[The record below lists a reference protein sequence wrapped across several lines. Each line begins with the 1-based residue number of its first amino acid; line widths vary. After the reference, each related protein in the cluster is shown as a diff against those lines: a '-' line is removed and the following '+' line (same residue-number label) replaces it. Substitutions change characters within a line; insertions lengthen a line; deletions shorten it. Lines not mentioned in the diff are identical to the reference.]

1 MTQPSFIQGLS
12 RVLNCSKAQIAF
24 TGLTSTFL
32 AIRYAAADLPPT
44 QRTSLWVAFIGA
56 VAICLREVIN
66 AWTQEDVANANNN
79 SNNAA
84 DANTTTNTNTSP
96 QVVRLN
102 SEQPLRPSS
111 GQAPRLSSGQARVQG
126 SGISAGSGSAPNP
139 AGARQPSARAALAPT
154 RPTPASTRPPSLER
168 PPVLSRVER
177 PALSA
182 VEAPVPSQV
191 KAPAQGPVERPAQ
204 TSLPKRSPM
213 LPPRTKLPLLLLSA
227 CLLGATTACQ
237 SDPALTVYREGLHAV
252 DEPLYQSHLLL
263 MNDAVTAGLR
273 TDADRQVI
281 QQAITAARNL
291 YNQSVANDAATGT
304 AAPSI
309 PTPIAPALPVP
320 TTKPT
325 TP

>member
-24 TGLTSTFL
+24 TGLASTFL

-44 QRTSLWVAFIGA
+44 QRTSLWVAFVGA

-66 AWTQEDVANANNN
+66 AWTEEDVANANNN

-102 SEQPLRPSS
+102 SEQSLRPSS

-139 AGARQPSARAALAPT
+139 AGMRQPSARAALAPT

-168 PPVLSRVER
+168 P
-177 PALSA
+177 A
-182 VEAPVPSQV
+182 VPS
-191 KAPAQGPVERPAQ
+191 PVETPAPSKVSAPSQ

>member
-24 TGLTSTFL
+24 TGLASTFL
-32 AIRYAAADLPPT
+32 AIRYATADLPPT
-44 QRTSLWVAFIGA
+44 QRASLWVAFVGA

-66 AWTQEDVANANNN
+66 AWTEEDVANANNN

-84 DANTTTNTNTSP
+84 DSNTTTNTNTSP

-111 GQAPRLSSGQARVQG
+111 GQALRPSSVQARVQG

-139 AGARQPSARAALAPT
+139 AGMRQPSARAALATT

-168 PPVLSRVER
+168 PPVLSAVVAPARR
-177 PALSA
+177 PAEGSARNHVVASAQLS
-182 VEAPVPSQV
+182 P
-191 KAPAQGPVERPAQ
+191 
-204 TSLPKRSPM
+204 PKRSPM
-213 LPPRTKLPLLLLSA
+213 LPPRAKLPLLLLSA
-227 CLLGATTACQ
+227 CLLSATTACQ
-237 SDPALTVYREGLHAV
+237 TDPALTVYREGLHAV

-309 PTPIAPALPVP
+309 PQLPTP
-320 TTKPT
+320 TTQPT

>member
-24 TGLTSTFL
+24 TGLASTFL

-44 QRTSLWVAFIGA
+44 QRASLWVAFVGA

-66 AWTQEDVANANNN
+66 AWTEEDVANAKNNATSTDN
-79 SNNAA
+79 SNTNS
-84 DANTTTNTNTSP
+84 NTTSQTLGPGSA
-96 QVVRLN
+96 
-102 SEQPLRPSS
+102 
-111 GQAPRLSSGQARVQG
+111 QALRLSSGQAGPQG

-139 AGARQPSARAALAPT
+139 AGVRQPSARAALAPT

-168 PPVLSRVER
+168 PPVLSAVVGPALSQVER
-177 PALSA
+177 PVLSKL
-182 VEAPVPSQV
+182 EA
-191 KAPAQGPVERPAQ
+191 PAQ
-204 TSLPKRSPM
+204 TSFPKRSPM
-213 LPPRTKLPLLLLSA
+213 LPPRTKLPLLLLST
-227 CLLGATTACQ
+227 CLLGATSACQ

-263 MNDAVTAGLR
+263 MNDAVTSGLR

-291 YNQSVANDAATGT
+291 YNQSVANDAAAGT

-309 PTPIAPALPVP
+309 ATPIAPSMPVP
-320 TTKPT
+320 TTQPAAR
-325 TP
+325 

>member
-24 TGLTSTFL
+24 TGLASTFL

-44 QRTSLWVAFIGA
+44 QRASLWVAFVGA

-66 AWTQEDVANANNN
+66 AWTEEDVANANNN
-79 SNNAA
+79 ATSIDNNT
-84 DANTTTNTNTSP
+84 NSTTTS
-96 QVVRLN
+96 
-102 SEQPLRPSS
+102 QPL
-111 GQAPRLSSGQARVQG
+111 RLSSGQARVQG
-126 SGISAGSGSAPNP
+126 SGISAGSGSAPIP

-168 PPVLSRVER
+168 LPVLSPVER

-213 LPPRTKLPLLLLSA
+213 LPPRTKLPVLLLSA
-227 CLLGATTACQ
+227 CLLGTTTACQ

-263 MNDAVTAGLR
+263 MNDAVTSGLR

-304 AAPSI
+304 TATPVVPSI
-309 PTPIAPALPVP
+309 LTPIAPTLPVP
-320 TTKPT
+320 TTKSTMP
-325 TP
+325 

>member
-111 GQAPRLSSGQARVQG
+111 GQAPRLSSGQARLQG

-139 AGARQPSARAALAPT
+139 AGMRQLSARAALAPT

-168 PPVLSRVER
+168 PPVLSRVE
-177 PALSA
+177 
-182 VEAPVPSQV
+182 APVPSQV
-191 KAPAQGPVERPAQ
+191 KAPARGPVERPAQ

-227 CLLGATTACQ
+227 CLLGTTIACQ

-281 QQAITAARNL
+281 QQAITAGRNL

-304 AAPSI
+304 AAPSTAPSI
-309 PTPIAPALPVP
+309 PTPIAPAAPVP
-320 TTKPT
+320 TTQPASR
-325 TP
+325 

>member
-24 TGLTSTFL
+24 TGLASTFL

-44 QRTSLWVAFIGA
+44 QRTSLWVAFVGA

-66 AWTQEDVANANNN
+66 AWTEEDVANANNN
-79 SNNAA
+79 ANDNP
-84 DANTTTNTNTSP
+84 ANTTDSTTTS
-96 QVVRLN
+96 QA
-102 SEQPLRPSS
+102 LRPST
-111 GQAPRLSSGQARVQG
+111 GQARVQG

-154 RPTPASTRPPSLER
+154 RPTPASIRPPSLER
-168 PPVLSRVER
+168 PPAPSKAEG
-177 PALSA
+177 PALSN
-182 VEAPVPSQV
+182 
-191 KAPAQGPVERPAQ
+191 VERPAQ
-204 TSLPKRSPM
+204 TPVLPKRSPM

-227 CLLGATTACQ
+227 CLLGATSACQ

-263 MNDAVTAGLR
+263 MNDAVTASLR

-291 YNQSVANDAATGT
+291 YNQSVANDAAAGVP
-304 AAPSI
+304 APSVSF
-309 PTPIAPALPVP
+309 PSPATQPKTP
-320 TTKPT
+320 
-325 TP
+325 